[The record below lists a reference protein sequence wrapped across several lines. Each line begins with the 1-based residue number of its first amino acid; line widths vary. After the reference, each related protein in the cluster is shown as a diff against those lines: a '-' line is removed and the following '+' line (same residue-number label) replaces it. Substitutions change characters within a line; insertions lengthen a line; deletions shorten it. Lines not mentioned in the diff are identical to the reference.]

1 MESPESS
8 AVVMPSLEK
17 RMLMPSSAES
27 ADVPETAALEADASE
42 ALYRCESAVYFL
54 HKFFTSCLSSAGRP
68 LETSRLPFRHRMES
82 SSSFSRVVS
91 FSVTR

>member
-8 AVVMPSLEK
+8 AAVMPSLEK

-42 ALYRCESAVYFL
+42 ALSLASEAESVFAEADA
-54 HKFFTSCLSSAGRP
+54 S
-68 LETSRLPFRHRMES
+68 
-82 SSSFSRVVS
+82 
-91 FSVTR
+91 